1 MNIDIGHKCPFD
13 DKNYEDH
20 YVEDHDDEYD
30 VVVLDDDDDDDVV
43 DNYNYDSYIYDY

>member
-30 VVVLDDDDDDDVV
+30 VVVLDDDDDDVV